1 MKKRIDVIDSLRGFS
16 LLGILIANML
26 YFQYGTITK
35 EEIAPSTWWDQAA
48 FYFTKIA
55 VEASVYPIFGF
66 LFGYGIILFVRSL
79 EKRELSA
86 RGPLWRRAIGLI
98 ILGAL
103 HIALVWDGDILL
115 TYGAALMMI
124 LLFFLKRQVKT
135 WLIWSGILAGI
146 TLPVMFFKENFMAL
160 LAEETDKAATI
171 FSSGTYLEVIQYR
184 IGITDEAFGLMF
196 WLVAL
201 AIGFIFIAVMALL
214 AVGSFILLGMA
225 AAKVDLFND
234 IEQKQRTLKRVA
246 WLVPVGLVGKAFL
259 VWEHPLGTLVYS
271 IGTYAL
277 AIGYIALFTLLF
289 IKLKDH
295 PLMHSFAS
303 VGRLSLSNYL
313 LQSIICTTIFYG
325 YGLGYFGKLG
335 VALGLVLALV
345 IYGLQLV
352 GTRLYRQRFSLGP
365 VEWLLRKFVYLGKAK

>member
-66 LFGYGIILFVRSL
+66 LFGYGIILFARSL

-98 ILGAL
+98 VLGAL

-115 TYGAALMMI
+115 TYGAALMFI

-146 TLPVMFFKENFMAL
+146 TLPVMLFKGSLMAL
-160 LAEETDKAATI
+160 LAKETDKAAAV
-171 FSSGTYLEVIQYR
+171 FSSGTYLEVVQYR
-184 IGITDEAFGLMF
+184 IGIADESISLLL
-196 WLVAL
+196 LVISL
-201 AIGFIFIAVMALL
+201 TIGFILVAVLAFF

-246 WLVPVGLVGKAFL
+246 WLVPVGLLCKVFF
-259 VWEHPLGTLVYS
+259 VWEHPLGTFIYS
-271 IGTYAL
+271 VGTYAL
-277 AIGYIALFTLLF
+277 ALGYIALFSLLF
-289 IKLKDH
+289 IKLKNH

-325 YGLGYFGKLG
+325 YGFGYFGKLG
-335 VALGLVLALV
+335 VALGFVLALA
-345 IYGLQLV
+345 IYSLQLV
-352 GTRLYRQRFSLGP
+352 GSHFYRQRFSLGP